1 MYRIRD
7 LRGRRMGPRR
17 NDQQQKGYATT
28 AQAAEAKIR
37 EKWLNERVT
46 RRELF
51 EYLSKLEAFDKFVY
65 DNSPEVKAALDKLT
79 AANQQGQR
87 VESETISE
95 TIPETGGEVV
105 YQGDEQCQ
113 TLS

>member
-1 MYRIRD
+1 
-7 LRGRRMGPRR
+7 MGPRR

-37 EKWLNERVT
+37 EKWLNGRVT

-87 VESETISE
+87 VGSMEPETL
-95 TIPETGGEVV
+95 PETGGEVV
-105 YQGDEQCQ
+105 DQGDEQCQ